1 MTQIEFDLGLNPTPA
16 PTMAFAPDV
25 QETLVRLMA
34 TAILAV
40 HHAGTE
46 AMTPANANPTLTPE
60 RLERKAMVYL
70 RQSSPHQVQHTLE
83 S

>member
-1 MTQIEFDLGLNPTPA
+1 VTQIEFDLGLNPPPA

-25 QETLVRLMA
+25 QETLVHLMA

-40 HHAGTE
+40 HRAGTE
-46 AMTPANANPTLTPE
+46 GRDDAGE
-60 RLERKAMVYL
+60 R
-70 RQSSPHQVQHTLE
+70 E

>member
-1 MTQIEFDLGLNPTPA
+1 VSVRQIELDLGLNPTPA
-16 PTMAFAPDV
+16 LTIAFAPEV
-25 QETLVRLMA
+25 QEALVHLMA

-46 AMTPANANPTLTPE
+46 ARDDVGE
-60 RLERKAMVYL
+60 R
-70 RQSSPHQVQHTLE
+70 E

>member
-1 MTQIEFDLGLNPTPA
+1 VRVTQIEFDLGLNPPPA

-25 QETLVRLMA
+25 QETLVPLMA

-46 AMTPANANPTLTPE
+46 ARDDAGE
-60 RLERKAMVYL
+60 
-70 RQSSPHQVQHTLE
+70 HE

>member
-1 MTQIEFDLGLNPTPA
+1 VRVTQIELDLGLTPTPA
-16 PTMAFAPDV
+16 LAVAFAPEV
-25 QETLVRLMA
+25 QETLVPLMA

-46 AMTPANANPTLTPE
+46 GRDDAGE
-60 RLERKAMVYL
+60 R
-70 RQSSPHQVQHTLE
+70 E

>member
-1 MTQIEFDLGLNPTPA
+1 MKQIEFELGLDPTPA
-16 PTMAFAPDV
+16 LTIAFAPAV

-40 HHAGTE
+40 HHAGKE
-46 AMTPANANPTLTPE
+46 GRHDAGQ
-60 RLERKAMVYL
+60 R
-70 RQSSPHQVQHTLE
+70 E

>member
-1 MTQIEFDLGLNPTPA
+1 VSVRQIEIDLGPDPLPA
-16 PTMAFAPDV
+16 LTIAFAPAV
-25 QETLVRLMA
+25 QERLVHLMA

-46 AMTPANANPTLTPE
+46 ARDDASD
-60 RLERKAMVYL
+60 R
-70 RQSSPHQVQHTLE
+70 E

>member
-1 MTQIEFDLGLNPTPA
+1 VTQIEFDLGLDPRPA
-16 PTMAFAPDV
+16 LTIAFAPAV
-25 QETLVRLMA
+25 EAMLVPLMA

-46 AMTPANANPTLTPE
+46 ARDDAGD
-60 RLERKAMVYL
+60 R
-70 RQSSPHQVQHTLE
+70 E

>member
-1 MTQIEFDLGLNPTPA
+1 MRQIEFDLGLNPTPA
-16 PTMAFAPDV
+16 PTIALAPDV

-40 HHAGTE
+40 LHAGQE
-46 AMTPANANPTLTPE
+46 ARDDAGE
-60 RLERKAMVYL
+60 R
-70 RQSSPHQVQHTLE
+70 E